1 MENIGVYQCLGLEFR
16 VLRAHCLEVVADVNE
31 PIHVKPG
38 LVVGSFEHFDERFG
52 GVMPWS
58 EGHGGNGGVD
68 DIRTGFNGLHKGDH
82 RDAGGGVAVDV
93 DLRIFAVGVLDATND
108 VVGGLRFEQR
118 GHVLERDRIRAHI
131 QQTPC

>member
-1 MENIGVYQCLGLEFR
+1 MKNIGVDQCFRLKLR
-16 VLRAHCLEVVADVNE
+16 VLRAHCFEVVADINE
-31 PIHVKPG
+31 PIHVEPG
-38 LVVGSFEHFDERFG
+38 LIVGSFEHFDERLG
-52 GVMPWS
+52 GVVPWP
-58 EGHGGNGGVD
+58 EGHGGNGGVNN
-68 DIRTGFNGLHKGDH
+68 IRTCFNGLHEGDH